1 MHLQASWVEM
11 DERHGELLQQVKSL
25 KASLRRA
32 GAHDEDAYQH
42 DVQDYK
48 KSPELFDR
56 YGDPVRPAE
65 SLKAMWPEIGLPPP
79 TDPRLVKCVIHLNMA
94 PEELAFH
101 VEVDDAFD
109 QARISWWRQA
119 GLGPHCLQ
127 TLCRSHRVSMAVK
140 QFRGLFVVLY
150 IVLAEST
157 TLSPHTHL

>member
-1 MHLQASWVEM
+1 MQTHLSSHTMHPMHLQASWVEM
-11 DERHGELLQQVKSL
+11 DERHGELSQQVNSL

-56 YGDPVRPAE
+56 HGDPVRPAE

-79 TDPRLVKCVIHLNMA
+79 TDPRLVKCVIHLGMA

-101 VEVDDAFD
+101 VSTLNAVSSSSNKTLCMPCDIHWE
-109 QARISWWRQA
+109 
-119 GLGPHCLQ
+119 HCLD
-127 TLCRSHRVSMAVK
+127 
-140 QFRGLFVVLY
+140 VLR
-150 IVLAEST
+150 
-157 TLSPHTHL
+157 